1 MGRWAQNVSISPH
14 PGDFMVRDG
23 ASMAKNTA
31 RPPGSQ
37 EMEALE
43 RRAWSHVAV
52 RILSHDATLLSLVMA
67 LLVVCTGLV
76 AAARRSTPALP
87 VERVIAEEVAAALE
101 VAVVTAEVR
110 REPAPQPRNDRV
122 TSGTI
127 RRGESLSRSLMRN
140 GVSAEAIRVIV
151 QELSPHYDFRRSQ
164 PGHDYRL
171 TQTEAGS
178 ILEFRYNTSPVQ
190 GYRMF
195 RAGDGY
201 TVQREQAVLTP
212 RVVRLAGMVTETL
225 HDAVRDLGEHSQLA
239 ADFSDIF
246 AWDIDFSRSVQ
257 LGDEFRILYE
267 RLYRTDLDGNEVYV
281 RPGRI
286 LAAHYQ
292 GRAGN
297 HTAIYFESEEG
308 RGGYYRPDGS
318 SVRRR
323 FLVAPLRYDRIS
335 SSFSSARKHPILNVM
350 RPHHGIDYAAPIGTP
365 LWSVADGKVIYR
377 GWAGGFGN
385 LVKIRHEGGYISYYA
400 HLSRFAKHLK
410 VGRQVSQKQVL
421 GYVGKSGLATG
432 PHVCFRIA
440 KDGRYVDPTRLR
452 TPSVDPVSAEV
463 RHLFHANRDILLA
476 ELDAGPSYA
485 EGRAASRRRAPA
497 K

>member
-1 MGRWAQNVSISPH
+1 M
-14 PGDFMVRDG
+14 
-23 ASMAKNTA
+23 K
-31 RPPGSQ
+31 
-37 EMEALE
+37 

-76 AAARRSTPALP
+76 AAARRPTPALP
-87 VERVIAEEVAAALE
+87 VELMIAEEVSAALE
-101 VAVVTAEVR
+101 VAAVTTEVR
-110 REPAPQPRNDRV
+110 REPAPKPRNDRI
-122 TSGTI
+122 TKGSI
-127 RRGESLSRSLMRN
+127 RRGESLSRSLTRN
-140 GVSAEAIRVIV
+140 GVSAKSIGVIV
-151 QELSPHYDFRRSQ
+151 AAMSPHYNFRHSQ

-171 TQTEAGS
+171 TQAEDGS
-178 ILEFRYNTSPVQ
+178 IVEFRYNTSPVR
-190 GYRMF
+190 GYRMS
-195 RAGDGY
+195 RAGDAY
-201 TVQREQAVLTP
+201 AVELEQAVLTP
-212 RVVRLAGMVTETL
+212 RVVRLAGIVTETL

-257 LGDEFRILYE
+257 PGDEFRILYE
-267 RLYRTDLDGNEVYV
+267 RLYRTDLDGDEVYV

-292 GRAGN
+292 GAAGD

-318 SVRRR
+318 SVQRS
-323 FLVAPLRYDRIS
+323 FLLAPLRYDRIS

-350 RPHHGIDYAAPIGTP
+350 RPHHGIDYAAPTGTP

-377 GWAGGFGN
+377 GRAGGFGN
-385 LVKIRHEGGYISYYA
+385 LVKVRHNGGYVSYYA
-400 HLSRFAKHLK
+400 HLSRFAKNLK
-410 VGRQVSQKQVL
+410 VGQPISQKQVV

-440 KDGRYVDPTRLR
+440 KDGRYVDPNRLR
-452 TPSVDPVSAEV
+452 TPSVDPVAAEV

-476 ELDAGPSYA
+476 ELDAGPHYA
-485 EGRAASRRRAPA
+485 KGAKSSSRQELRLEQRIRP
-497 K
+497 